1 MERSKCQQLEEVEGF
16 GCNGL
21 ITQQQP
27 FNHQN
32 PTLLFP
38 KLPIDN
44 DSSLISL
51 DIGGNNLLYL
61 LVFEMLFLIARFP
74 VLFSKLLKFLAV
86 FLSTGFCF

>member
-1 MERSKCQQLEEVEGF
+1 MERSKCQQQEEVEGF
-16 GCNGL
+16 RFNGL

-51 DIGGNNLLYL
+51 DIGGNSLYL
-61 LVFEMLFLIARFP
+61 LVFEMPFHIARFP
-74 VLFSKLLKFLAV
+74 VLFSKYESLN
-86 FLSTGFCF
+86 